1 MPAPS
6 SHGRRRRLR
15 SRSPVA
21 TPRAATGR
29 RSAIASRTRVASSTP
44 PAAASNGTS
53 KRYEGSETDRPAKT
67 EPGGESSAPV
77 RRTTTS
83 ATAAAASRATSSH
96 SRRHAGGCAER
107 QLAPF
112 PADLPAQRA
121 TSGDEEGERSDEH
134 PACQCDQRRA
144 REVAGL
150 GLPQLAGAED
160 RESAEKPGDHAER
173 RSRARNGE
181 RPVAEDAHEM
191 AAVRAAQAEHG
202 LLAPLCRGEHAAGVG
217 RKQSRQEDRR
227 QSEEEEHPLADRG
240 VRARDH
246 ERVRDVVDEVVL
258 PGSDAL
264 DGAGD
269 GQRLRMRGGGRG
281 MQPCALHEDVDL
293 LGGQALDHAA
303 ELRTRG
309 AHGRDHAVREH
320 GGADDDRLRHVE
332 ELLERA

>member
-1 MPAPS
+1 
-6 SHGRRRRLR
+6 
-15 SRSPVA
+15 
-21 TPRAATGR
+21 
-29 RSAIASRTRVASSTP
+29 
-44 PAAASNGTS
+44 
-53 KRYEGSETDRPAKT
+53 
-67 EPGGESSAPV
+67 
-77 RRTTTS
+77 
-83 ATAAAASRATSSH
+83 
-96 SRRHAGGCAER
+96 
-107 QLAPF
+107 
-112 PADLPAQRA
+112 
-121 TSGDEEGERSDEH
+121 
-134 PACQCDQRRA
+134 
-144 REVAGL
+144 
-150 GLPQLAGAED
+150 
-160 RESAEKPGDHAER
+160 
-173 RSRARNGE
+173 
-181 RPVAEDAHEM
+181 M

-217 RKQSRQEDRR
+217 RKQSCQEDRR

-269 GQRLRMRGGGRG
+269 GTRLRMRGGGRG

-293 LGGQALDHAA
+293 LGGQIRDHAA
-303 ELRTRG
+303 ELRTRS